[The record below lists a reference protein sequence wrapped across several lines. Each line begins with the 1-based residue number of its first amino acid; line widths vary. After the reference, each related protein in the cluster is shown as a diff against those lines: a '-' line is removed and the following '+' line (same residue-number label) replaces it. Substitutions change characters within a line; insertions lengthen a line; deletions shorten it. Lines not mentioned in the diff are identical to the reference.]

1 MKDIVLTTDSGMC
14 AIQKDDSIV
23 IPAQLVTNDGRTFS
37 DYGQVSN
44 EDILNDMKKGII
56 YKTSSPLLGD
66 YDYTFRSI
74 LENGQDVI
82 HLSMSSGI
90 SEGGVNGANLVAK
103 ELNEEY
109 KNQIYVIDSLTG
121 ATGGTLLYEL
131 AYRLISNSSLSSEEL
146 VQNLNE
152 LKTRLQTSFYVPNAE
167 GYIRSGRDKT
177 SSHVVDSALLAATKL
192 AKKAAFKF
200 RVDFHES
207 GDLQFKKVFRSSE
220 QNGMQKMV
228 MDIVNDKTIEMYDPS
243 LVAIGNLYQDKVD
256 MDKIRDYLS
265 SFDYFNEI
273 IEEEIGSVV
282 AAYGCNDLCGI
293 SLVKKPHYDTMI
305 ISNSKTRITKSH

>member
-1 MKDIVLTTDSGMC
+1 MNKTILTTDSGMC
-14 AIQKDDSIV
+14 AIQKADSIV
-23 IPAQLVTNDGRTFS
+23 IPAQLVTSDGRTFS

-44 EDILNDMKKGII
+44 NDILEDMKKGII
-56 YKTSSPLLGD
+56 YKTASPLLGD

-74 LENGQDVI
+74 LEEGNDVI

-90 SEGGVNGANLVAK
+90 SEGSVNGANLVAN
-103 ELNEEY
+103 ELNAEY
-109 KNQIYVIDSLTG
+109 QNKVYVIDSFTG

-131 AYRLISNSSLSSEEL
+131 AYRFIKNSSLSTKEL
-146 VQNLNE
+146 VENLNE

-192 AKKAAFKF
+192 AKVAAFKF

-207 GDLQFKKVFRSSE
+207 GDLQFKKVFRSSD
-220 QNGMQKMV
+220 QKGMEKMV
-228 MDIVNDKTIEMYDPS
+228 MDIVNDKTIEMYEPS
-243 LVAIGNLYQDKVD
+243 LVAIGNLCQDKVN
-256 MDKIRDYLS
+256 MYEIRSYLS
-265 SFDYFNEI
+265 SFNYFDEI

-282 AAYGCNDLCGI
+282 AAYGCKDLCGI
-293 SLVKKPHYDTMI
+293 SLVKK
-305 ISNSKTRITKSH
+305 SH

>member
-1 MKDIVLTTDSGMC
+1 MKKVVLTTDSGIC
-14 AIQKDDSIV
+14 AIQKSDSIV
-23 IPAQLVTNDGRTFS
+23 IPAQIITSEGKTFA

-44 EDILNDMKKGII
+44 EEILNDMKRGIS

-90 SEGGVNGANLVAK
+90 SEGSVNGANLIAN

-109 KNQIYVIDSLTG
+109 GNHVYVIDSLTG

-131 AYRLISNSSLSSEEL
+131 AYKIVSNSSLSI
-146 VQNLNE
+146 NE
-152 LKTRLQTSFYVPNAE
+152 MINSLIDLKSRIHTSFYVPNAE

-192 AKKAAFKF
+192 VKAAAFKF

-207 GDLQFKKVFRSSE
+207 GDLQFKKVFRSSD
-220 QNGMQKMV
+220 QKGMDKMV
-228 MDIVNDKTIEMYDPS
+228 KDIVNDKTIENFEPS
-243 LVAIGNLYQDKVD
+243 LVAVGNLYKDKVD
-256 MDKIRDYLS
+256 MDKVKDYLS
-265 SFDYFNEI
+265 SFNYFEQI
-273 IEEEIGSVV
+273 IEEEIGSVI
-282 AAYGCNDLCGI
+282 APYGCNDLCGI
-293 SLVKKPHYDTMI
+293 ALVKK
-305 ISNSKTRITKSH
+305 SH

>member
-1 MKDIVLTTDSGMC
+1 MKDIVLTTDSGIC
-14 AIQKDDSIV
+14 AIQKKDSIV
-23 IPAQLVTNDGRTFS
+23 IPAQLIASDGKTYV
-37 DYGQVSN
+37 DDGQISN
-44 EDILNDMKKGII
+44 EEILKDMKNGII
-56 YKTSSPLLGD
+56 YKTASPLLGD
-66 YDYTFRSI
+66 YDYAFRSI

-90 SEGGVNGANLVAK
+90 SEGSVNSANLVAS

-109 KNQIYVIDSLTG
+109 KNKVYVIDSLTG

-131 AYRLISNSSLSSEEL
+131 VYRTILNSEFSTEQI
-146 VQNLNE
+146 VAHLNE
-152 LKTRLQTSFYVPNAE
+152 LKTRIQTSFYVPNAE

-192 AKKAAFKF
+192 IKAVAFKF

-207 GDLQFKKVFRSSE
+207 GDLQFKKVFRSSD
-220 QNGMQKMV
+220 QKGMEKMV
-228 MDIVNDKTIEMYDPS
+228 KDIVNDKTIEKFDPS
-243 LVAIGNLYQDKVD
+243 LVAVGNLYQDKVD
-256 MDKIRDYLS
+256 MDKIKDYLS
-265 SFDYFNEI
+265 SFGYFDEI

-293 SLVKKPHYDTMI
+293 ALIKKHQ
-305 ISNSKTRITKSH
+305 

>member
-1 MKDIVLTTDSGMC
+1 MKDMVLTTDSGIC
-14 AIQKDDSIV
+14 AIKKNDSVV
-23 IPAQLVTNDGRTFS
+23 IPAQLISNDENTAP
-37 DYGQVSN
+37 DNGQISN
-44 EDILNDMKKGII
+44 KKILNDMKDGII
-56 YKTSSPLLGD
+56 YKTASPLLGD
-66 YDYTFRSI
+66 YDSIFRSI

-90 SEGGVNGANLVAK
+90 SEGSVNSANLVATN
-103 ELNEEY
+103 LNEEY
-109 KNQIYVIDSLTG
+109 KNKVYVIDSLTG

-131 AYRLISNSSLSSEEL
+131 AYRTILNNKFSTEQI
-146 VQNLNE
+146 VAHLNE
-152 LKTRLQTSFYVPNAE
+152 LKTRIQTSFYVPNTE

-192 AKKAAFKF
+192 VKAAAFKF

-207 GDLQFKKVFRSSE
+207 GDLQFKKVFRSSD

-228 MDIVNDKTIEMYDPS
+228 MNIVNDKTIENYDPS

-256 MDKIRDYLS
+256 MDKIKVYLS
-265 SFDYFNEI
+265 SFNYFNEI
-273 IEEEIGSVV
+273 IEKEIGSVV

-293 SLVKKPHYDTMI
+293 ALVKKHQ
-305 ISNSKTRITKSH
+305 